1 MIITR
6 TRDGVIINSH
16 FASKADEEIAMK
28 MSKIIAKLINRDLE
42 NMRSVK
48 NAESSEE
55 PSTSNI

>member
-16 FASKADEEIAMK
+16 FASKTEEEIAMN
-28 MSKIIAKLINRDLE
+28 MSKVIAKLINRDLE

-55 PSTSNI
+55 QVASNI